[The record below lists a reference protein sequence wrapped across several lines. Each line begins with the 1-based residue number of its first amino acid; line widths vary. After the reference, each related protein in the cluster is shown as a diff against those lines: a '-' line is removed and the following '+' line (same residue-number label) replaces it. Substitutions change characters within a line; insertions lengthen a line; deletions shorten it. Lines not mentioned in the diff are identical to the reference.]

1 MAFLGSSD
9 NIELDLNLSSL
20 KCSTLLFSI
29 APGREDLNTDN
40 NTKNMSG
47 KGRWT
52 LICSCDTFSF
62 CSICN
67 SKWSLS
73 LVSLAAFP
81 SVNCFVFIS
90 NFVCLYS
97 FRLREKPRI
106 LKKERQET
114 CLAMYPV
121 TRHVCLILKRYTQA
135 ARLGGTYVL
144 LQSRHEL
151 IYSEGWPLC
160 GKLPQW

>member
-29 APGREDLNTDN
+29 AP
-40 NTKNMSG
+40 
-47 KGRWT
+47 
-52 LICSCDTFSF
+52 
-62 CSICN
+62 
-67 SKWSLS
+67 
-73 LVSLAAFP
+73 
-81 SVNCFVFIS
+81 
-90 NFVCLYS
+90 
-97 FRLREKPRI
+97 
-106 LKKERQET
+106 
-114 CLAMYPV
+114 AMYPV

-151 IYSEGWPLC
+151 IYSEG
-160 GKLPQW
+160 